1 VKRRLGAAAVAAGTM
16 LATGSALAAPVH
28 HAQQTVTPV
37 KITVSMGEFYFKLSR
52 PSVRKTSAP
61 LVVWFTVVNRGAI
74 AHDFV
79 LKSLRK
85 GSRLLQPGGRQVL
98 KITFRRKGRYPY
110 LCNVPRH
117 AEQGMAG
124 TFVVR

>member
-1 VKRRLGAAAVAAGTM
+1 M

-28 HAQQTVTPV
+28 QAQQTVTPV

-52 PSVRKTSAP
+52 QSVRKTSSP

-85 GSRLLQPGGRQVL
+85 GSRLLQPGGKQVL